1 MSYKGIAEVFSAI
14 PFLTGDAMP
23 CIREIR
29 EKQETLIVGP
39 YGTLS
44 SCSRGRYIL
53 EAEDEVRTCFQRDVD
68 RVTHAKAFRR
78 LRHKTQVFLQPE
90 GDHYRTRLTH
100 TLEVARVARTI
111 ARAIR
116 LNEDLVE
123 AISLGH
129 DLGHTPFGHAGER
142 ALREITGSFNH
153 YEQSLRVVDKLEK
166 DGRGLNLCHE
176 TRLGILNHTTGQ
188 PRDTLE
194 ADVVRLADHI
204 AYLNHDLDDAERA
217 GIVVAED
224 VPPIIRE
231 RIGTRNSQ
239 RLNAM
244 VTDAIEN
251 SGEGVIGLSAYM
263 KEAYDVFYR
272 FMYDAVYRNP
282 TAKSEESK
290 VKDILAP
297 TLRYFVE
304 HVEKL
309 PPEYQRIAEE
319 DGALVAATDYV
330 SGMTDSFAVGTFE
343 ELFIP
348 KSWSVK

>member
-1 MSYKGIAEVFSAI
+1 MSG
-14 PFLTGDAMP
+14 
-23 CIREIR
+23 IRELR
-29 EKQETLIVGP
+29 ERQEELILGP

-44 SCSRGRYIL
+44 AKSKGRPQP
-53 EAEDEVRTCFQRDVD
+53 EPEDAIRTCFQRDVD

-111 ARAIR
+111 ARALR

-123 AISLGH
+123 AIALGH

-142 ALREITGSFNH
+142 ALREVTGSFNH

-166 DGRGLNLCHE
+166 NGRGLNLCQE
-176 TRLGILNHTTGQ
+176 TRMGILNHTTGL
-188 PRDTLE
+188 PRDTVE

-217 GIVVAED
+217 GIVIPAD
-224 VPPIIRE
+224 VPEIIRD

-239 RLNAM
+239 RINAM
-244 VTDAIEN
+244 VTDAVE
-251 SGEGVIGLSAYM
+251 SSPEGQIGFSPSM
-263 KEAYDVFYR
+263 QEAYDVFYAYM
-272 FMYDAVYRNP
+272 FEAVYHNP
-282 TAKSEESK
+282 TAKNEESK
-290 VKDILAP
+290 VISLLAP
-297 TLRYFVE
+297 TLEYFAE
-304 HVEKL
+304 HTEKL
-309 PPEYQRIAEE
+309 PAEYRRIAEE
-319 DGALVAATDYV
+319 EGALVAATDYV
-330 SGMTDSFAVGTFE
+330 SGMTDSFAIATFE

-348 KSWSVK
+348 KSWRVK

>member
-1 MSYKGIAEVFSAI
+1 MA
-14 PFLTGDAMP
+14 

-29 EKQETLIVGP
+29 ERQEALIIGP

-44 SCSRGRYIL
+44 SASRGRYIL

-68 RVTHAKAFRR
+68 RVTHSKAFRR

-90 GDHYRTRLTH
+90 GDHYRTRITH

-111 ARAIR
+111 ARAIN

-123 AISLGH
+123 AIALGH

-142 ALREITGSFNH
+142 ALRDITGDFKH

-176 TRLGILNHTTGQ
+176 TRMGILNHTTGE

-194 ADVVRLADHI
+194 ADVVRLSDHI

-217 GIVVAED
+217 GLFKAD
-224 VPPIIRE
+224 AVPEIIRT
-231 RIGTRNSQ
+231 RVGTRNSQ

-251 SGEGVIGLSAYM
+251 SAEGEIRLSSYM
-263 KEAYDVFYR
+263 KEAYDVFYE
-272 FMYDAVYRNP
+272 FMFESVYRNP

-290 VKDILAP
+290 VKGILAP
-297 TLRYFVE
+297 TLEYFVE
-304 HVEKL
+304 HVDKL
-309 PPEYQRIAEE
+309 PEEYRRIAEE
-319 DGALVAATDYV
+319 EGGMRAATDYV
-330 SGMTDSFAVGTFE
+330 SGMTDSFAISTFE
-343 ELFIP
+343 NLFIP

>member
-1 MSYKGIAEVFSAI
+1 
-14 PFLTGDAMP
+14 MP

-29 EKQETLIVGP
+29 EEQETLIIGP
-39 YGTLS
+39 HGTLS
-44 SCSRGRYIL
+44 SRSRGRYIL

-68 RVTHAKAFRR
+68 RVTHSKAFRR

-111 ARAIR
+111 ARALR

-123 AISLGH
+123 AIALGH
-129 DLGHTPFGHAGER
+129 DVGHTPFGHAGER
-142 ALREITGSFNH
+142 ALREITGRFNH

-176 TRLGILNHTTGQ
+176 TRMGILNHTTGE

-194 ADVVRLADHI
+194 ADVVRLSDHI

-217 GIVVAED
+217 GIVVAQD
-224 VPPIIRE
+224 VPAVVRE
-231 RIGTRNSQ
+231 RVGTRNSQ

-244 VTDAIEN
+244 VTDVIEH
-251 SGEGVIGLSAYM
+251 SGEGEIRFSPAM
-263 KEAYDVFYR
+263 REAYEAFYS
-272 FMYDAVYRNP
+272 FMFEAVYHNP

-290 VKDILAP
+290 VKDLLGP
-297 TLRYFVE
+297 TLAYFAS
-304 HVEKL
+304 HPDRL
-309 PPEYQRIAEE
+309 PGEEYRRIAEE
-319 DGALVAATDYV
+319 EGSMRAATDYV
-330 SGMTDSFAVGTFE
+330 SGMTDGFAIETFE
-343 ELFIP
+343 NLFIP